1 MMLWVASLVAAL
13 PIPLLYILTPLR
25 ENEPGGHDIAS
36 FELAGSVER
45 ANEILGTWRAVG
57 VERMAKYLQLFDVVY
72 PVLYAVALAG
82 CAIAAGHALRRVGAA
97 RAAGLAPAVAW
108 IAFAA
113 AVFDYV
119 ENIGLDTADARSKK
133 DHRVVASAARS
144 LAAGVHRRR
153 GAQVLLHSRD
163 DRVRVGRSRGVD
175 ETGIRRRLSRCL
187 CFPEG
192 VGIGERNQQV

>member
-1 MMLWVASLVAAL
+1 MMLWAASLVAAL
-13 PIPLLYILTPLR
+13 PIPLMYVLTPLR

-36 FELAGSVER
+36 FEFAGSVAR
-45 ANEILGTWRAVG
+45 ANEILATWRAAG

-72 PVLYAVALAG
+72 PIVYAVALAG
-82 CAIAAGHALRRVGAA
+82 CAIAAGHALR
-97 RAAGLAPAVAW
+97 
-108 IAFAA
+108 
-113 AVFDYV
+113 
-119 ENIGLDTADARSKK
+119 
-133 DHRVVASAARS
+133 
-144 LAAGVHRRR
+144 RRR